1 MRIEID
7 SNNCIYLYRENESVP
22 FLKQPYWPDQTPWA
36 SRQQAQEWAEQYVAH
51 LLNSEENEPPS
62 FTVVE

>member
-7 SNNCIYLYRENESVP
+7 DFNCIRIYRNGELVP
-22 FLKQPYWPDQTPWA
+22 FLEQPYWPDQTPWA
-36 SRQQAQEWAEQYVAH
+36 SKEQAQTWAEQYVAH
-51 LLNSEENEPPS
+51 LLNSEENDPPS